1 MPMMLTDFA
10 QSPNPSRMGGD
21 QSSTWQLFPDL
32 DRTVWT
38 QTVGIRERGR
48 VSLPVAVRDRLSW
61 VSSAGIFLSMLNG
74 DGSVEIFEWERRGN
88 TVLAAVKERY
98 DALPPSQR
106 ADFALAAM
114 DRFMRVTGEKGGR
127 LTLPTVLRTQL
138 DPFRKAFL
146 RVVVRDD
153 RLQLWDDE
161 LWKAQRTARIA
172 RLEKAGII

>member
-1 MPMMLTDFA
+1 
-10 QSPNPSRMGGD
+10 MGGD
-21 QSSTWQLFPDL
+21 QSSTWQLIPDL

-38 QTVGIRERGR
+38 QTVGIRDRGR
-48 VSLPVAVRDRLSW
+48 ISLPMAMRERLSW
-61 VSSAGIFLSMLNG
+61 ASSAGTFLSILNG
-74 DGSVEIFEWERRGN
+74 DGSVEIVGWERQGN
-88 TVLAAVKERY
+88 AIRAALKEKY
-98 DALPPSQR
+98 DALPPDRR

-138 DPFRKAFL
+138 DPFGRDFL

-161 LWKAQRTARIA
+161 VWKAGRVARIA
-172 RLEKAGII
+172 QLEKAGII